1 MSSSDHEPMPFA
13 LFNIYLLLIHGVFPE
28 LAPLHRAGVMCF
40 VGIYSKQLLFVAHF
54 FFFDQGMESA
64 PIGRHENLPYL
75 LDRFGII
82 PDNKYPV

>member
-13 LFNIYLLLIHGVFPE
+13 LFNIYLLLIHGVFRE

-54 FFFDQGMESA
+54 FFFFFFHQGMKFTIFIR
-64 PIGRHENLPYL
+64 PLRNYT
-75 LDRFGII
+75 R
-82 PDNKYPV
+82 

>member
-54 FFFDQGMESA
+54 FFFFFDQGMKFTIFIR
-64 PIGRHENLPYL
+64 PLRNYT
-75 LDRFGII
+75 R
-82 PDNKYPV
+82 

>member
-54 FFFDQGMESA
+54 FFFLTKVWNR
-64 PIGRHENLPYL
+64 PP
-75 LDRFGII
+75 LDAMKIYHI
-82 PDNKYPV
+82 Y